1 MMFKIMND
9 VIDEMLNDTYE
20 ELRVVYLI
28 FNDNNIYNKILVIIL
43 FILFIL
49 FL

>member
-1 MMFKIMND
+1 MND